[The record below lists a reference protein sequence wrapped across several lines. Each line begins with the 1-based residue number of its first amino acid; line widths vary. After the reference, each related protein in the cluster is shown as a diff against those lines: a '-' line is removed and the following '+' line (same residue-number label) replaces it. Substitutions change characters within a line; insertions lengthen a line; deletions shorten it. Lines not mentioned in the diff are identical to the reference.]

1 MYWKFLAS
9 QETLSRMSFAL
20 ELVCS
25 NVNWDKV
32 VKKNE
37 DRQGQGFLGIPQYES
52 QMEKEEPKI
61 ITAYFPT
68 PKW

>member
-1 MYWKFLAS
+1 MKTGKGRGFWAS
-9 QETLSRMSFAL
+9 
-20 ELVCS
+20 
-25 NVNWDKV
+25 
-32 VKKNE
+32 
-37 DRQGQGFLGIPQYES
+37 QYES

>member
-1 MYWKFLAS
+1 
-9 QETLSRMSFAL
+9 MSFAL
-20 ELVCS
+20 EQVCS
-25 NVNWDKV
+25 NVNWEKV